1 MFFHFFQYV
10 KFLLNSTNQHGVH
23 SPFVYRLVTTCFYT
37 KVDKKQI
44 AQYREIQKSALQVR
58 KVNLPKRSYK
68 KPELLLKVI
77 GYFKPITSLEIGN
90 ASEHFAST
98 VKIAQPNATV
108 TTITNTPE
116 TADDKANLLKAIN
129 SKPYDMVFFNSTEK
143 ATLSYFES
151 CLSSVHNE
159 TFFIFKDLYQSK
171 EMRTTWA
178 KIKQHPKIIVTVDV
192 YDYGFVFMRKEQQK
206 EHFKIRL

>member
-23 SPFVYRLVTTCFYT
+23 SPFVYHLVTKCFYT
-37 KVDKKQI
+37 QGNQKHRE
-44 AQYREIQKSALQVR
+44 QYRKIQKSAL
-58 KVNLPKRSYK
+58 KNKEVNFPKLKLK

-77 GYFKPITSLEIGN
+77 AYFKPINSLEIGN
-90 ASEHFAST
+90 VAECLAST
-98 VKIAQPNATV
+98 IKIVQPNAIV
-108 TTITNTPE
+108 TTTANALE
-116 TADDKANLLKAIN
+116 AADDRVSLLKTTN
-129 SKPYDMVFFNSTEK
+129 SKPFDMVFFKLTEK

-159 TFFIFKDLYQSK
+159 TFFIFKDLYHSK

-178 KIKQHPKIIVTVDV
+178 QIKQHPKVTVTVDV
-192 YDYGFVFMRKEQQK
+192 FYYGFVFIRKEQQK
-206 EHFKIRL
+206 EHFKIRI